1 MSLLG
6 ARAAA
11 AGGEERLMTTDDRR
25 REASDRVYAALA
37 RERYFW
43 ASLALCALLWL
54 AFVVLAVWRGW

>member
-1 MSLLG
+1 
-6 ARAAA
+6 
-11 AGGEERLMTTDDRR
+11 MTTDDRR